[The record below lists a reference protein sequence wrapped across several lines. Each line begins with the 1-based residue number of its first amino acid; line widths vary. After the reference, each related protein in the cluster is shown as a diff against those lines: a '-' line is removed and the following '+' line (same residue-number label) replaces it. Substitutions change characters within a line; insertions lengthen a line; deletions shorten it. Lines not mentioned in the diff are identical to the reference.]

1 MTALSRFTVAI
12 NSSKQLYTFFVC
24 QDAFGRLLQ
33 YLDTVD
39 SCEDLRL
46 VTIGLNSLH
55 QLVTEDI
62 LTLYKDKVQQMY
74 DNGTIR
80 SDKSKCILK
89 VIQFLN
95 YPHWSQ
101 QNCKTLRNLV
111 LMLRD
116 QIDSFEVKELEQ
128 VFKVSVRMII

>member
-1 MTALSRFTVAI
+1 M
-12 NSSKQLYTFFVC
+12 C

-33 YLDTVD
+33 YLNIIE

-62 LTLYKDKVQQMY
+62 LTLYKDKVQELY

-80 SDKSKCILK
+80 PDKVKCLLK
-89 VIQFLN
+89 IIQFLN

-101 QNCKTLRNLV
+101 QNSNVLRTLV
-111 LMLRD
+111 LLLRD
-116 QIDSFEVKELEQ
+116 QIPTFQVKELEQ
-128 VFKVSVRMII
+128 VFKVSLLIMNQNRYSKLTTNRYSRVN